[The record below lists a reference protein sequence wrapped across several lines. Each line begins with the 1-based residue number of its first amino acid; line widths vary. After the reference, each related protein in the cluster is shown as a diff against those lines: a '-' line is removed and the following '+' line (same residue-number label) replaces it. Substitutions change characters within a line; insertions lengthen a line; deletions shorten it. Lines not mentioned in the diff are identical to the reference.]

1 MDDALSYDTIKSIKQ
16 TNNNKNENKCL
27 DELIA
32 TLKDEIKFLRNE
44 LSSKVQTLSNDLLNE
59 RAGKNVNDFVV
70 KSSGSNTESKDV
82 CKNKFVNAE
91 KTGDVNTTVKSCG
104 KINGENKHEKKL

>member
-1 MDDALSYDTIKSIKQ
+1 ML
-16 TNNNKNENKCL
+16 
-27 DELIA
+27 LIA

-44 LSSKVQTLSNDLLNE
+44 LNSKDKIIQILSNDIL
-59 RAGKNVNDFVV
+59 NDFAV

-91 KTGDVNTTVKSCG
+91 ETGDVNTTVKSCD
-104 KINGENKHEKKL
+104 KIYGDNKREKKDL